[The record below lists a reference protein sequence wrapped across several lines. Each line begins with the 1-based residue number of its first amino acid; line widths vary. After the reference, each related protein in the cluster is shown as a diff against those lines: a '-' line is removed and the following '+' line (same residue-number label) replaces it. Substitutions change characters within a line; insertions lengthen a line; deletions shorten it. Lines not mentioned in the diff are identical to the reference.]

1 MRNLMKPC
9 MYALNRAAVM
19 RAKDRAQGR
28 QKPIVAAVIAPALVP
43 VAPPRVKLSRKK

>member
-1 MRNLMKPC
+1 VKNLTKPC

-28 QKPIVAAVIAPALVP
+28 QKPVVTVAVVPAVVP
-43 VAPPRVKLSRKK
+43 ITQLRIKLSRKK